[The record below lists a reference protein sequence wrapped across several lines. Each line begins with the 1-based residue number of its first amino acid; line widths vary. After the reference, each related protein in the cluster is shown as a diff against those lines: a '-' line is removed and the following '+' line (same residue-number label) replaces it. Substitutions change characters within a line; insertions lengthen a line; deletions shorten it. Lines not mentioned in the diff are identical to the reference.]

1 MLHLHIVKKLKMLL
15 KKLFYP
21 SILLLLIFNVG
32 CASKKNFV
40 YFQDQKT
47 IQTKSKFELKLAKGD
62 LLNIQVFGCDEESL
76 KIFNIPS
83 SSSQTSNR
91 GYFIGAAVP
100 QGYLVNNEG
109 EIDFPVIGK
118 IKLEGVTLDNAVE
131 ILKSKLSIY
140 LKEPKVN
147 IQIQNFKITVLGD
160 VKNPGTIQVPNEK
173 ITLIEAIGIAGDL
186 NITALRKNIIVLRDE
201 GASKKEYRVDLTN
214 KDFIDSPIYYLHQND
229 VVYVE
234 ANQTKINSSN
244 VSGSSSI
251 IVAIASLVITTVNIL
266 IR

>member
-1 MLHLHIVKKLKMLL
+1 MLFNKLLNL
-15 KKLFYP
+15 TIILF
-21 SILLLLIFNVG
+21 LAFNFG

-40 YFQDQKT
+40 YFQDQK
-47 IQTKSKFELKLAKGD
+47 ISQAQSKFELKLSQGD
-62 LLNIQVFGCDEESL
+62 LLSIQVFGCDEESI

-83 SSSQTSNR
+83 STSQSSNR
-91 GYFIGAAVP
+91 GYFVGAAVP
-100 QGYLVNNEG
+100 QGYLINKEG

-118 IKLEGVTLDNAVE
+118 IKLEGITLENAIE
-131 ILKSKLSIY
+131 IIKSKLNLY

-147 IQIQNFKITVLGD
+147 IQIQNFKVTVLGD

-201 GASKKEYRVDLTN
+201 GSSKKQYRVDLTN
-214 KDFIDSPIYYLHQND
+214 KEFMDSPVYYLQQND
-229 VVYVE
+229 VIYVE
-234 ANQTKINSSN
+234 ANQAKINSSN

-251 IVAIASLVITTVNIL
+251 IVAIASLIITTVNIL
-266 IR
+266 IK